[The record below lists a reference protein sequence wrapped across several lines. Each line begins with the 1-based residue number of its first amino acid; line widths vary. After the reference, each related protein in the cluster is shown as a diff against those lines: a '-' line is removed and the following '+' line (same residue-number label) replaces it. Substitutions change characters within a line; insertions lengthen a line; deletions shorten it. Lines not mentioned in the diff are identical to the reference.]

1 MDDPSDRWI
10 EVLSS
15 FWSLPDGTLYR
26 LRQGE
31 LDIAG
36 IYELIRFLRTI
47 SIPDEATISKR
58 LASLLWMLPTF
69 MEWQTDRVIERG
81 GSADALRTSVQLAY
95 NEVERILGIP

>member
-15 FWSLPDGTLYR
+15 YWALPDGTLYR
-26 LRQGE
+26 LREGE
-31 LDIAG
+31 FDIAG
-36 IYELIRFLRTI
+36 IDELIRFLRTI
-47 SIPDEATISKR
+47 SIPNEATIPKR

-69 MEWQTDRVIERG
+69 MEWQIDRVIERG
-81 GSADALRTSVQLAY
+81 GSADELRTRAQLAY